1 MELSSTNGEQP
12 VVAQYEELRSRVVAG
27 RIRGV
32 RRGLANLLQMG
43 MATWMETV
51 SSCPSLV
58 GPVTRPG
65 PTLGSETRL
74 PDDRCPALVD
84 ILANLALN
92 LFTEAH
98 A

>member
-1 MELSSTNGEQP
+1 MELSSTNDAQ
-12 VVAQYEELRSRVVAG
+12 VVVTHYEELRSRVVSG

-32 RRGLANLLQMG
+32 RRGLAILLQMG

-51 SSCPSLV
+51 SSCPPLA

-65 PTLGSETRL
+65 APSSKIRL
-74 PDDRCPALVD
+74 PDERCPALVD
-84 ILANLALN
+84 LLANLALN
-92 LFTEAH
+92 RYMEVH

>member
-1 MELSSTNGEQP
+1 M
-12 VVAQYEELRSRVVAG
+12 VAHYEELRSRVVAG

-43 MATWMETV
+43 MAAWMETV

-58 GPVTRPG
+58 GSATRPDARS
-65 PTLGSETRL
+65 SETRL
-74 PDDRCPALVD
+74 PDDRCPAVVD

-92 LFTEAH
+92 LFMEAR

>member
-1 MELSSTNGEQP
+1 M
-12 VVAQYEELRSRVVAG
+12 VAHYEDLRSRVVAG

-58 GPVTRPG
+58 GPVTRPDA
-65 PTLGSETRL
+65 TSSETRL
-74 PDDRCPALVD
+74 PDDRWPALVD